1 MNLSVTKRF
10 AYGSAAIFLFL
21 VSLPVLAAAGAKI
34 KIDDTKYFQIGM
46 GFRGSVALNEN
57 SAPDPGES
65 SFNLSADNLRLYTV
79 SQVHKNVQVEF
90 NTESFSSTTDDPE
103 SIIILDAVAK
113 LQFDAF
119 ELWLGRQLPPSD
131 RSNLDGPYYL
141 NAAYQFPI
149 TGFGYLGAGC
159 CGRDD
164 GIAVHGDIDGGKF
177 KWAYGIFEG
186 VTGGPDID
194 DNVKHT
200 ARIDIAL
207 DDPEPGFYTGSTY
220 FGAKKL
226 TTLGL
231 ILHSEEDAA
240 GTHYDQGDFTG
251 VGADILIERTLGSGA
266 VLNLEGAYY
275 DWDLDDKSGHTGTNT
290 TFLLQG
296 DSYLMLASY
305 LMPNKTTIG
314 GIKDQLQPYL
324 RYQNYDRD
332 QTNAAGSRGLT
343 DRTEAGINYVI
354 DGFNAKITALWYVDT
369 EHKSTG
375 GANEV
380 DKNTLMLAMQFQL

>member
-46 GFRGSVALNEN
+46 GFRGSMSLNEN
-57 SAPDPGES
+57 SAPDPGEK
-65 SFNLSADNLRLYTV
+65 SFNLNADNMRLYTV

-90 NTESFSSTTDDPE
+90 NTERGSATVDDAE
-103 SIIILDAVAK
+103 SIVILDAVAK

-141 NAAYQFPI
+141 NAAYHFPI
-149 TGFGYLGAGC
+149 SGFGYLGAGC

-177 KWAYGIFEG
+177 KWAYGVFEG
-186 VTGGPDID
+186 VTGGSDVD

-207 DDPEPGFYTGSTY
+207 GDPEPGFYTGSTY
-220 FGAKKL
+220 FGAKQL
-226 TTLGL
+226 ATLG
-231 ILHSEEDAA
+231 IVFQHEKEAA
-240 GTHYDQGDFTG
+240 GSANDPGDFTG
-251 VGADILIERTLGSGA
+251 VGADLLIEKTIGSGA
-266 VLNLEGAYY
+266 VLNLEGSYL
-275 DWDLDDKSGHTGTNT
+275 DFDLDDKVGTGN
-290 TFLLQG
+290 LLQG
-296 DSYLMLASY
+296 NSYLVLASY
-305 LMPNKTTIG
+305 LMPNKVSLG
-314 GIKDQLQPYL
+314 GISGQLQPYA
-324 RYQNYDRD
+324 RFQSFDRD
-332 QTNAAGSRGLT
+332 QTNAAANRGTL

-369 EHKSTG
+369 EHKNTD
-375 GANEV
+375 GADEV
-380 DKNTLMLAMQFQL
+380 DKNTVMLAMQFQL

>member
-10 AYGSAAIFLFL
+10 VYGSAAIFLFL

-46 GFRGSVALNEN
+46 GFRGSMSLNEN
-57 SAPDPGES
+57 SAPDPGEE
-65 SFNLSADNLRLYTV
+65 SFNLNADNMRLYTV

-90 NTESFSSTTDDPE
+90 NTERGSAAVDDAE
-103 SIIILDAVAK
+103 SIVILDAVAK

-141 NAAYQFPI
+141 NAAYSFPMVQS
-149 TGFGYLGAGC
+149 FGNLGAGC

-164 GIAVHGDIDGGKF
+164 GIAVHGDVNGGKF
-177 KWAYGIFEG
+177 KWAYGVFEG
-186 VTGGPDID
+186 TSGGSDVD

-200 ARIDIAL
+200 ARIDLAL
-207 DDPEPGFYTGSTY
+207 GDPEPGFYTGSTY

-231 ILHSEEDAA
+231 IFQHEEDAA
-240 GTHYDQGDFTG
+240 GSAADKGDFTG
-251 VGADILIERTLGSGA
+251 VGTDILIERTLGSGA
-266 VLNLEGAYY
+266 VLNLEGAYF
-275 DWDLDDKSGHTGTNT
+275 DWDVDDKSSHTASNVTNM
-290 TFLLQG
+290 LQG
-296 DSYLMLASY
+296 NSYLILASY
-305 LMPNKTTIG
+305 LMPNKTSIG
-314 GIKDQLQPYL
+314 GIQGQFQPYF

-332 QTNAAGSRGLT
+332 QTNASGSRGRK

-354 DGFNAKITALWYVDT
+354 DGFNAKITALWYLDADNDN
-369 EHKSTG
+369 G
-375 GANEV
+375 V
-380 DKNTLMLAMQFQL
+380 DKNTAMLAMQFQL

>member
-1 MNLSVTKRF
+1 MNLSIFKRVF
-10 AYGSAAIFLFL
+10 CGIAAAFLIVAGLPIF
-21 VSLPVLAAAGAKI
+21 AAAGAKV

-46 GFRGSVALNEN
+46 GFRGDVSLNEN
-57 SAPDPGES
+57 NATDPGES
-65 SFNLSADNLRLYTV
+65 SFDMKHDSMRLYTV
-79 SQVHKNVQVEF
+79 SQVHKNVQVEY
-90 NTESFSSTTDDPE
+90 NTRLTGESVNL
-103 SIIILDAVAK
+103 LDAVAK
-113 LQFDAF
+113 LQFDGF
-119 ELWLGRQLPPSD
+119 EFWIGRQLPPSD

-141 NAAYQFPI
+141 NAAYSFPMVQS
-149 TGFGYLGAGC
+149 FGNLGSGC

-164 GIAVHGDIDGGKF
+164 GIAVHGDVNGGKF

-240 GTHYDQGDFTG
+240 GTAYDRGDFLG

-290 TFLLQG
+290 TNLLQG
-296 DSYLMLASY
+296 DSYLILASY

-314 GIKDQLQPYL
+314 GIKGQLQPYF

-332 QTNAAGSRGLT
+332 QANAAGSRGRK

-354 DGFNAKITALWYVDT
+354 DGFNAKITALWYLDA
-369 EHKSTG
+369 EHESTG
-375 GANEV
+375 GADEV
-380 DKNTLMLAMQFQL
+380 DKNTVMLAMQFQL